1 LRVSL
6 SCCPPGCLLD
16 FSGAAANHPL
26 FLELSNG
33 RGEQGC
39 QPLST

>member
-16 FSGAAANHPL
+16 LAEAAANHPL

-33 RGEQGC
+33 
-39 QPLST
+39 